1 MSWRIDDD
9 NSRKYRVVLHLH
21 GIDHCMSVGEYMRL
35 MRDAPK
41 SAGAWEYRTH
51 DGEHYGAVRWDVR
64 GVQVADVWHQS
75 THYETGIECWG
86 ARTHA
91 GTASGV
97 SLADAMA
104 EADRVLRAAG
114 WLLEEG

>member
-1 MSWRIDDD
+1 MSWRIDDTD
-9 NSRKYRVVLHLH
+9 PTQPVRLDIGGPFPLRLT
-21 GIDHCMSVGEYMRL
+21 VGEYMRL

-41 SAGAWEYRTH
+41 AAGAWEYRTH

>member
-1 MSWRIDDD
+1 M
-9 NSRKYRVVLHLH
+9 
-21 GIDHCMSVGEYMRL
+21 
-35 MRDAPK
+35 
-41 SAGAWEYRTH
+41 
-51 DGEHYGAVRWDVR
+51 
-64 GVQVADVWHQS
+64 QVADVWHQS